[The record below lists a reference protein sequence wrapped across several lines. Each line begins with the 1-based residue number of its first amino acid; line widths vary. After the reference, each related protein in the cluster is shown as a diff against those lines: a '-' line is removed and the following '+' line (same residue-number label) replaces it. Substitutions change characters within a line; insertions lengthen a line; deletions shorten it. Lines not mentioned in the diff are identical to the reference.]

1 MGETQ
6 TMRTFAFRLI
16 LGTSIGCMGCS
27 VDARDNAMA
36 QTGSAGTTQGTGMT
50 SSTSGGPAAS
60 SSTGVSDETTTGAG
74 STTEGDTDPVG
85 PILDVAPEETGGI
98 ELAEVF
104 GHSGNTLYRLD
115 PETLEVEEVG
125 QFQGCDDGSIID
137 IALDSDS
144 NMFGASF
151 NSLYEIDRVTA
162 QCTLIATGAYPT
174 SLSFVPEDTVL
185 AGREGLVGFLGN
197 RYVQIDT
204 EDGSVSDIAT
214 LSDGLQ
220 SSGDVVSVKNGGT
233 YLTVFGPGCEKN
245 DCIIQFNP
253 SNGLVLQNY
262 GTIPYDQVFGLAF
275 WAGKAYGFA
284 RDGEVFE
291 VEFRDD
297 TVTTTPIP
305 VPNAPPG
312 LEFFGAGSTTSAP
325 PIAG

>member
-1 MGETQ
+1 
-6 TMRTFAFRLI
+6 
-16 LGTSIGCMGCS
+16 
-27 VDARDNAMA
+27 
-36 QTGSAGTTQGTGMT
+36 MT
-50 SSTSGGPAAS
+50 ASTSDDPTAS
-60 SSTGVSDETTTGAG
+60 SSTGVSDETSTGAG
-74 STTEGDTDPVG
+74 STTREDDTDPVG
-85 PILDVAPEETGGI
+85 PILDVGPEETGGI

-115 PETLEVEEVG
+115 PETLDVDEVG
-125 QFQGCDDGSIID
+125 NFEGCNDGSLID

-144 NMFGASF
+144 NMFGVSY
-151 NSLYEIDRVTA
+151 NSLYEIDRVSA
-162 QCTLIATGAYPT
+162 QCTLIASGAYPT
-174 SLSFVPEDTVL
+174 SLSFVPEGTVTVVGE
-185 AGREGLVGFLGN
+185 ALVGFLGN
-197 RYVQIDT
+197 RYVRIDT
-204 EDGSVSDIAT
+204 EDGSVSDIAM
-214 LSDGLQ
+214 LADGLQ

-233 YLTVFGPGCEKN
+233 YLTVFGPGCEDN

-291 VEFRDD
+291 IDFTGD

-305 VPNAPPG
+305 VPDAPPG